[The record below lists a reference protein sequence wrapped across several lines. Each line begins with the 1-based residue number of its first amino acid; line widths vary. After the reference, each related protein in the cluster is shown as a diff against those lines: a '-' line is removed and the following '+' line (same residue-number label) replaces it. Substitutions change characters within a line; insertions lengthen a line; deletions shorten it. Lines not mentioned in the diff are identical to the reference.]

1 MVTNADNPSSF
12 SDIGERRSDRAPPR
26 PVRPPVVRHSFKP
39 ARARHNSRL
48 ELLKQHLRVLLRRE
62 LTMREE
68 QLLELSEPMFDTIE
82 IQAVNDDG
90 IDSDNDDDI
99 IERSGTG

>member
-1 MVTNADNPSSF
+1 
-12 SDIGERRSDRAPPR
+12 
-26 PVRPPVVRHSFKP
+26 
-39 ARARHNSRL
+39 
-48 ELLKQHLRVLLRRE
+48 
-62 LTMREE
+62 MREE